1 MHTSNLPD
9 PRLDA
14 QFYAGVPVKR
24 LFAWMLDAVIIFV
37 LCAIV
42 VILTVGLGAL
52 IFPLLAFAAN
62 LAYRVGCLYVWS
74 ATLGMR
80 MMGIEIRN
88 KDGDR
93 VDQSEAFFHSG
104 LYILITLTGFGV
116 PATAI
121 AMLINDRGQGLHDM
135 VLGTTAINRPA
146 D

>member
-1 MHTSNLPD
+1 MHNTQLPD
-9 PRLDA
+9 PILDA

-24 LFAWMLDAVIIFV
+24 LIAWALDAVIIFV
-37 LCAIV
+37 LCAIFV
-42 VILTVGLGAL
+42 VLTAGLGAF
-52 IFPLLAFAAN
+52 IFPLIAFAAN
-62 LAYRVGCLYVWS
+62 LAYRVGCLYAWS
-74 ATLGMR
+74 ATIGMR
-80 MMGIEIRN
+80 LMGIEIRN

-93 VDQSEAFFHSG
+93 VDPNEALFHSG

-116 PATAI
+116 PASAI